1 MTIIIKKIKMPEV
14 KIKINDKIIVSVIIT
29 LLIVGFFN
37 LQPAALAESQS
48 ITELNIEKEKE
59 KIEGQLDEL
68 QRKADAYQKIID
80 LKRKQQATYDNQV
93 SIMEN
98 EIYKLE
104 MDIEINNKKLN
115 DLNSQI
121 EKIKGK
127 IIEKEAMMRKQRMI
141 LTELIKAYYENNR
154 QNIILSS
161 IQGGK
166 AYSITSKRDRLAQLG
181 DKIGE
186 IIDNIKSIKNSLDQE
201 KETTEKNKDK
211 VAQLTQTMEER
222 NADLENSKKQKEALI
237 AQTKGEESR
246 YQQLLQRVEEQKQE
260 LLGDIDDLYN
270 ANSSELDAL
279 AASLEKPDS
288 KYWASTS
295 WYYSQKDSRWGNN
308 RIGQSKSLLKDYGC
322 AITDAAMVFTYHG
335 QSITPKSMAKQP
347 IYSWDLINWP
357 ASWSGG
363 IKIDAK
369 YGNSHGNIN
378 WSVID
383 KKIESG
389 NPVIV
394 FIKAKG
400 SAGHYVVVHHKA
412 KNGKY
417 VVHDPYF
424 GSNIYLDSTIK
435 LLGRMYNTSVSK
447 SKIDQMI
454 IYEK

>member
-1 MTIIIKKIKMPEV
+1 MPKIRIKNKMIASV
-14 KIKINDKIIVSVIIT
+14 ITTLVCLLFAGKINIVRAQESINNLSKENQKKAEEWQRQYDELNRKSEAFEKII
-29 LLIVGFFN
+29 LLK
-37 LQPAALAESQS
+37 Q
-48 ITELNIEKEKE
+48 
-59 KIEGQLDEL
+59 
-68 QRKADAYQKIID
+68 
-80 LKRKQQATYDNQV
+80 KQQTTYDNQV
-93 SIMEN
+93 SIIEN
-98 EIYKLE
+98 EISKLE
-104 MDIEINNKKLN
+104 TDIEINNKKISEL
-115 DLNSQI
+115 SGQI
-121 EKIKGK
+121 EEIKGK
-127 IIEKEAMMRKQRMI
+127 ITEKEAMMRKQRAI
-141 LTELIKAYYENNR
+141 LAELIKAYYENNR

-161 IQGGK
+161 IHGVK

-186 IIDNIKSIKNSLDQE
+186 IIGNIKSIKNSLNQE
-201 KETTEKNKDK
+201 KDAIEKNKDK
-211 VAQLTQTMEER
+211 VAQLTQIMEER
-222 NADLENSKKQKEALI
+222 NTDLENSKKQKEILV

-246 YQQLLQRVEEQKQE
+246 YQQLLQRVEEQKKE

-270 ANSSELDAL
+270 ANSSELDVL
-279 AASLEKPDS
+279 AASLEKPTS
-288 KYWASTS
+288 GLASTS

-322 AITDAAMVFTYHG
+322 AITDVAMVFTYYG

-363 IKIDAK
+363 IKIDTK

-400 SAGHYVVVHHKA
+400 SAGHYVVIHHKA

-424 GSNIYLDSTIK
+424 GSNIYLDSTMK
-435 LLGRMYNTSVSK
+435 LLGKLYGTSISK
-447 SKIDQMI
+447 SAVNQMI
-454 IYEK
+454 VYEK